1 MLQNKIYQNFIIEI
15 LKTFFVIIF
24 ALSVI
29 AWTVRAVNFLDLIV
43 ESGYSVITYF
53 QYSFLNF
60 LGIFTKF
67 VPLSFL
73 LALMIFVL
81 KQIDENEFVIL
92 WTSGVKKLTMVNLF
106 FLTSVIILFFYLVF
120 STFVTPLA
128 LNKSRNLLSKDGYN
142 SFIPTIRIQQ
152 FSDSFKGFT
161 FLVENKVGNEIENV
175 FIFDNS
181 NLLKN
186 IGTSQN
192 DSNSKTIIA
201 EKGYVQEKG
210 MTLFNGQILSTNKK
224 NLENNIIRF
233 ERLNIDL
240 KNLKTNTIKLPKLQ
254 ETSTIDLFLCL
265 FESKTSI
272 FLNCKEGTKKEITTV
287 LNRRIVLPIYI
298 PLIALLCSFLLIRK
312 KSKSNFILNKYSI
325 FIFSFLIL
333 LYAELIIRYT
343 GISKIISMLFI
354 ISPIILTPVI
364 YFLLIFKLKRESLIK

>member
-1 MLQNKIYQNFIIEI
+1 
-15 LKTFFVIIF
+15 
-24 ALSVI
+24 
-29 AWTVRAVNFLDLIV
+29 
-43 ESGYSVITYF
+43 
-53 QYSFLNF
+53 
-60 LGIFTKF
+60 
-67 VPLSFL
+67 
-73 LALMIFVL
+73 MIFVL